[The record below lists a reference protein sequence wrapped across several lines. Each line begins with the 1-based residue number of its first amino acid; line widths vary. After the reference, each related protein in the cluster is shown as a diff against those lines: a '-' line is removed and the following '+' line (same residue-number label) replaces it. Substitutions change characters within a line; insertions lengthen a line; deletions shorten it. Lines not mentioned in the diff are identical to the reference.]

1 MLLSEGQ
8 RGSGQVVK
16 EAVQMVQ
23 EDGVDSSPY
32 ALLVKEICQA
42 CKEILDSIGGSF
54 PMGGEERARLQMA
67 CSFLLLC
74 RCEDEI
80 GRLVGRQ
87 AAEMASEALRYAIAG
102 RSCGAL
108 FPDAQGL
115 ATVEYFLL
123 LYDANFQL
131 CRAEMTGAG
140 VSAAHAM
147 RQWLHTQNYSLEVV
161 DSLIPMLEEVWR
173 SRCEPLVKSVSESP
187 LPTS

>member
-16 EAVQMVQ
+16 KAVQMVQ

-42 CKEILDSIGGSF
+42 CKEISDSISSSF
-54 PMGGEERARLQMA
+54 PLKGEERAMLQMA

-80 GRLVGRQ
+80 GRLVGRR

-102 RSCGAL
+102 RSCGVL
-108 FPDAQGL
+108 FPEAQGL

-131 CRAEMTGAG
+131 CRSEMAGLG
-140 VSAAHAM
+140 VSAPHAM
-147 RQWLHTQNYSLEVV
+147 RKWLHTQNYPLEVV
-161 DSLIPMLEEVWR
+161 DSLIPMLDEVWQQ
-173 SRCEPLVKSVSESP
+173 RCEPLVKSVSEAP
-187 LPTS
+187 LPMS